1 MILHQK
7 LDIYK
12 IYHQEVDMISRLI
25 FEIGGRKFKLTLEQ
39 AKELQEILNDTFG
52 IGNNVFM
59 NRWHAPNWYLPAQQ
73 QNWDAAVGINTT
85 KCTIVNWDGEVSS
98 DTLILRGLT
107 T

>member
-1 MILHQK
+1 
-7 LDIYK
+7 
-12 IYHQEVDMISRLI
+12 MISKLI
-25 FEIGGRKFKLTLEQ
+25 IELDGKKIKLTLEQ

-52 IGNNVFM
+52 IGNNLFI

-73 QNWDAAVGINTT
+73 QNWDTPSTT
-85 KCTIVNWDGEVSS
+85 GCTIVNWDGEVTS